1 MIVSTQK
8 KKKEKRKKRK
18 KNNKICII
26 PTWSINISLFICIII
41 GVLNFGQLTHF
52 M

>member
-8 KKKEKRKKRK
+8 KGKKEEKE